1 MEHTSY
7 RLQDGERPSTAVVN
21 AIADHEGT
29 SPHEIGPRL
38 YDAVDP
44 DALDSLFRQRV
55 DGGFEMVAKRCSGIV
70 VTKSRTKAT
79 DGFESRTTRVRRP
92 VRPEQPLQTSNQTS
106 AVSLDSMAATYP
118 ERS

>member
-7 RLQDGERPSTAVVN
+7 RLQDGERPSTGVVN

-55 DGGFEMVAKRCSGIV
+55 DGRIRDGGKAVFKYRGYEITYESDGWIRIADDPSSASGV
-70 VTKSRTKAT
+70 SGAT
-79 DGFESRTTRVRRP
+79 PADE
-92 VRPEQPLQTSNQTS
+92 
-106 AVSLDSMAATYP
+106 
-118 ERS
+118 

>member
-21 AIADHEGT
+21 AIAEHEGT
-29 SPHEIGPRL
+29 SSPNDIGPRL

-55 DGGFEMVAKRCSGIV
+55 DGKIRDGGKAVFRYRGYEITYESDGWIRIADDPTSTSG
-70 VTKSRTKAT
+70 
-79 DGFESRTTRVRRP
+79 
-92 VRPEQPLQTSNQTS
+92 TSG
-106 AVSLDSMAATYP
+106 AAP
-118 ERS
+118 ADE

>member
-21 AIADHEGT
+21 AIADHEGA
-29 SPHEIGPRL
+29 SPNEIGPRL

-55 DGGFEMVAKRCSGIV
+55 DGRIRDGGKAVFKYRGYEITYESDGWIRIADDPSSASGA
-70 VTKSRTKAT
+70 SGAT
-79 DGFESRTTRVRRP
+79 PADE
-92 VRPEQPLQTSNQTS
+92 
-106 AVSLDSMAATYP
+106 
-118 ERS
+118 